1 MKSMSTT
8 IVIAVLLIGCNS
20 NPTLDEVHE
29 NALLENQTFSVLSE
43 ERDFHLYLPDNPVSA
58 PIVLLLHGNGGSS
71 DQLLGLNGTN
81 APYKVWF
88 DIARQENLILVVPN
102 GTLGPDGRRGWNDC
116 RNDARTNPVTD
127 DVRYIGDL
135 INVVR
140 STYGSSA
147 SAVFAV
153 GTSNGGHM
161 SMRLAAELPDMI
173 QAIAFIV
180 ASKPV
185 NSECAEPTI
194 PTPVLVMNGTDDPVM
209 PYNGGQIAS
218 NRGEVY
224 STAETVEYW
233 KNRHQA
239 DAAPIVV
246 EIPNSDSDDNST
258 VRRFS
263 YVNGTGDSVVEHYE
277 VVNGGHTEPSMV
289 ERYGNLFKLIVGNQ
303 NGDMEM
309 ATEIWEFFKSQQ
321 R

>member
-1 MKSMSTT
+1 MKSMSA
-8 IVIAVLLIGCNS
+8 IVGIAVFLTGCNS

-29 NALLENQTFSVLSE
+29 SALLENQTISVLGE
-43 ERDFHLYLPDNPVSA
+43 ERDFHLYLPDSPVSA

-88 DIARQENLILVVPN
+88 DIARQENIVLVVPN
-102 GTLGPDGRRGWNDC
+102 GTLGSDGRRGWNDC
-116 RNDARTNPVTD
+116 RNDARTNPDTD

-135 INVVR
+135 INFVR

-147 SAVFAV
+147 STVYAL

-185 NSECAEPTI
+185 NSECAEPAI
-194 PTPVLVMNGTDDPVM
+194 PTSVLVMNGTDDPIA

-233 KNRHQA
+233 KNRNQT